1 VANRFHGAG
10 PVTVGEV
17 IREAVPDRLPSAA
30 RGTGRFL
37 SIRRAF
43 DSPGKR
49 TLHNVVRANY
59 FARMHRSPLSF
70 TKTTSLLLLSAAI
83 ALAAPSPIQ
92 ERADRFLALVN
103 ASYKGLYRVN
113 SEAQWL
119 AVTDVT
125 PAHDAASETAA
136 KASAAFNGNPAII
149 NEAKELLTHRADLNE
164 LTLRQ
169 LNQVLLN
176 AAEAPMTNPELVAA
190 RVEAE
195 TKQAST
201 LNSFEFKLDGKP
213 ITANDIDNKLD
224 QSTDLAERRKVWE
237 ASKESGPALKPGLV
251 KLRDLRNGVA
261 KELGHKDYFALQVAA
276 YGMTTEELVKMH
288 DEFLKELRPLY
299 LQLHTWTKY
308 KLAEK
313 YKQPVPKLIPA
324 HWINNRWSQNWDG
337 LVAGADIEDRFK
349 GRSADWI
356 IKTAEQFY
364 TGLGFNPLPASF
376 WTKSDLF
383 PVKPGDTR
391 KKNTHASCW
400 HIDLENDIRS
410 LQSIEPNSRWFYTA
424 HHELGHGYYFM
435 AYTRPEVPPLLRNG
449 ANPGYHEGMGE
460 LISLASSQ
468 VPYLQAQ
475 GILPADFKADP
486 TAFLLNDA
494 LASSLPFMFWASGTM
509 THWEADEYAKN
520 LPADQW
526 NARWWQYVRDFQGV
540 EPPVARGEEFCDAA
554 TKTHINDTPA
564 YYHSYAFATVLKFQ
578 LHDYIARKILKQP
591 PQTCNY
597 ANNKE
602 VGAFLKKIM
611 EKGGTE
617 DWRKVLK
624 DATGEELSTRA
635 MVEYFK
641 PLQSWLEKENKGRQI
656 GWD

>member
-1 VANRFHGAG
+1 MQH
-10 PVTVGEV
+10 PW
-17 IREAVPDRLPSAA
+17 
-30 RGTGRFL
+30 
-37 SIRRAF
+37 
-43 DSPGKR
+43 
-49 TLHNVVRANY
+49 
-59 FARMHRSPLSF
+59 LSF
-70 TKTTSLLLLSAAI
+70 RKAILILLIGAAP
-83 ALAAPSPIQ
+83 ALMAAPSPIQ

-103 ASYKGLYRVN
+103 AGYKGLYRVS

-125 PAHDAASETAA
+125 PAHDAASETAG
-136 KASAAFNGNPAII
+136 KAAAAFNGNPAII
-149 NEAKELLTHRADLNE
+149 NEAKELLKHRGELNE

-169 LNQVLLN
+169 LDQVLRN

-195 TKQAST
+195 TKQASV

-224 QSTDLAERRKVWE
+224 QSTDLTERRKVWE
-237 ASKESGPALKPGLV
+237 ASKESGPALKPGLM

-261 KELGHKDYFALQVAA
+261 RELGHKDYFALQVAA

-288 DEFLKELRPLY
+288 EDFLKELRPLY
-299 LQLHTWTKY
+299 LQLHTWTKH
-308 KLAEK
+308 KLAAK
-313 YKQPVPKLIPA
+313 YKQPVPKRIPA

-337 LVAGADIEDRFK
+337 LVEGADIEDRFK
-349 GRSADWI
+349 GRAAEWI
-356 IKTAEQFY
+356 TKTAEQFY

-383 PVKPGDTR
+383 PLKPGETR

-400 HIDLENDIRS
+400 HVDLENDIRS
-410 LQSIEPNSRWFYTA
+410 LMSVEPNSRWFYTA

-435 AYTRPEVPPLLRNG
+435 AYTRPEVPPLLRTG

-468 VPYLQAQ
+468 VPYLQSQ
-475 GILPADFKADP
+475 GVLPADFKADA

-494 LASSLPFMFWASGTM
+494 LANSLPFMFWGSGTM
-509 THWEADEYAKN
+509 TRWEADIYANN

-526 NARWWQYVRDFQGV
+526 NARWWQYVRDLQGV
-540 EPPVARGEEFCDAA
+540 EPPAERGEQFCDAA

-578 LHDYIARKILKQP
+578 LHDHIARKILKQP
-591 PQTCNY
+591 PQACNY

-641 PLQSWLEKENKGRQI
+641 PLMAWLEKENKGRQI